1 MISVRSSKLATYGVA
16 LYIFSTVFSRYNLI
30 ASFSLSDIIFVA
42 LLIFTCVHVLIRN
55 KIEKKIIILGWASV
69 ILIVLMSASI
79 NAQPTVYNVNTTK
92 ILSKCLFS
100 VIILAYWIDSKSK
113 VRVISYSILISG
125 VVSLIGAFLQSYAM
139 PQSDIFIDRFRKS
152 HQNRL
157 KMLGLNLPFVRS
169 TGFAGAFGSYGLF
182 VLGSYYVLLSKYI
195 FSRKRRIKSG
205 IYLIFSILILLAG
218 LLFSQSRSTFLAALV
233 STVIHILLNLAK
245 NINGKKLLL
254 IIGLLFI
261 VLLSSYYIY
270 EVLYSIGGIG
280 FERRIYQYKI
290 AIKNLQLAPWL
301 GIGFVDVENILG
313 TSRVIHSSWLSVL
326 TQGGVFSFLIYLSVL
341 LYTLVHISSGLFRG
355 NRHII
360 SALLVSAFVALM
372 IQISTY
378 NGTFVVTNYI
388 YVGVLFS
395 VSRVFEKDG

>member
-16 LYIFSTVFSRYNLI
+16 LYIFSTVFSRYNLV
-30 ASFSLSDIIFVA
+30 ASFSLSDITFVT
-42 LLIFTCVHVLIRN
+42 LLIFTCVHILIRN
-55 KIEKKIIILGWASV
+55 RIGKEIIILGWASV
-69 ILIVLMSASI
+69 ILIVLMSAS
-79 NAQPTVYNVNTTK
+79 ADTHPTVYNVNTTK

-125 VVSLIGAFLQSYAM
+125 MVALIGAFLQSYAM

-157 KMLGLNLPFVRS
+157 KMSSLDLPFVRS

-195 FSRKRRIKSG
+195 FSKMKRIRSG
-205 IYLIFSILILLAG
+205 IYLVFAILILLVG

-233 STVIHILLNLAK
+233 STVILIFLYLTK
-245 NINGKKLLL
+245 NINEKNLLL
-254 IIGLLFI
+254 TTGLLFI
-261 VLLSSYYIY
+261 VPLSSYYIY
-270 EVLYSIGGIG
+270 EVLYNIGDIG
-280 FERRIYQYKI
+280 LERRMYQYRS
-290 AIKNLQLAPWL
+290 AIKNLHLAPWL

-341 LYTLVHISSGLFRG
+341 LYTLVCISSGLFG
-355 NRHII
+355 GDRHII

-388 YVGVLFS
+388 YVGVLLS
-395 VSRVFEKDG
+395 VSRVFKKDG